1 MNATYHRHDEGDTCG
16 CSAGEAVTLGY
27 ENVSVPFSA
36 LQIGLASAMVLLAAE
51 RLRSRRNLCLVE
63 NRDCKVY

>member
-1 MNATYHRHDEGDTCG
+1 MYATYQRHNEGDACG
-16 CSAGEAVTLGY
+16 CNAGEAVTLVY
-27 ENVSVPFSA
+27 ENVSVPFLA